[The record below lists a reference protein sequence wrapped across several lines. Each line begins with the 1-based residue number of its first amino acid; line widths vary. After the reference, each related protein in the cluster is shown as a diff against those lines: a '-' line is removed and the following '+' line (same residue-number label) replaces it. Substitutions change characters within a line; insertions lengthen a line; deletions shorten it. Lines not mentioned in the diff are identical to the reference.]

1 MEKTD
6 FSFNRKPAFASFLV
20 TYLVCFG
27 IAFLLI
33 RYSPA
38 VSSKIIDHII
48 APLGIAGLGFLSRL
62 PYGILLS
69 LPFIIYGLRLILW
82 NLMSRYEITES
93 EIRFLG
99 GSLVR
104 TERFFPVSGFCEV
117 SFKQNLLEA
126 PFGIGQMILGG
137 DDGDKLIMKGVY
149 GVKSVVE
156 ALRAAMES
164 LHQERQNL
172 PFSQVRTARRSAPS
186 SKKGALGWVT
196 AMLCILGL
204 PLFLVVLS
212 KIEVLTELLESLRQ
226 LFSA

>member
-1 MEKTD
+1 MYGICVKAKGIYGIRLTGITSELERGRKMEKTD
-6 FSFNRKPAFASFLV
+6 FRYNRKPAFASFLV

-33 RYSPA
+33 WYSPT
-38 VSSKIIDHII
+38 VSSKIIDHIG
-48 APLGIAGLGFLSRL
+48 APLGIAGLGFLSKL

-93 EIRFLG
+93 EIRFLS

-104 TERFFPVSGFCEV
+104 KERLFPVSGFCEV

-126 PFGIGQMILGG
+126 LFGIGHMVLGG
-137 DDGDKLIMKGVY
+137 DDGDKLVIKGVY

-164 LHQERQNL
+164 LRQERQNPL
-172 PFSQVRTARRSAPS
+172 FSQARTARRWAP
-186 SKKGALGWVT
+186 
-196 AMLCILGL
+196 
-204 PLFLVVLS
+204 
-212 KIEVLTELLESLRQ
+212 
-226 LFSA
+226 